1 MQKQTFS
8 AKALGNE
15 YATGVSRP
23 AVLTTKAFL
32 PHQRVTTEGK
42 AMEFKK
48 GDVVTWSSQAAGS
61 WKTKTGVITEVWEY
75 KKQTRYTVKVDPK
88 EGSTAKPKFYYPRTS
103 ALQKV
108 S

>member
-75 KKQTRYTVKVDPK
+75 KKQTRYTVKVEPK